1 MRVVESVVPE
11 PDEGDEPVEIMQ
23 APADVEP
30 EIRRE
35 AERLRIRAE
44 AQRLHAAEQAASLN
58 LPELVGVDEVL
69 GMVPADPL
77 LGELLYRDTLAQMD
91 GAAGSFKS
99 FVAVGMAC
107 AIAAGRNWGQHTVER
122 PGHILYVAA
131 EGGAGIGVRLAAW
144 CKYYGLDP
152 SDIRPRF
159 HVMTEPIQLG
169 VDTHVEH
176 LLNMAQQ
183 VRPDLIVLDT
193 RARVTVGMEENSATE
208 QGIAVENLERI
219 RRATGACALVV
230 HHTGRAGGERGSSAW
245 TGAVWT
251 NIESKRSGLNLDSN
265 GEPLG
270 VTLTV
275 HKHKDAEKPP
285 PQSFDMESA
294 RVPQEWMPNVRRIA
308 HLSTLVATPTD
319 EPHTP
324 VETKASREE
333 RKGDEGQKVRAWLL
347 AQHAETG
354 RVPGR
359 ERAIKWKKDQGLKLG
374 NGPLQALINEV
385 KSEVES

>member
-1 MRVVESVVPE
+1 MIISDEFPLVEDV
-11 PDEGDEPVEIMQ
+11 
-23 APADVEP
+23 PADPEFEQEVEQ
-30 EIRRE
+30 
-35 AERLRIRAE
+35 AVGRLRIRAE
-44 AQRLHAAEQAASLN
+44 AQRLFQAEQVASLS

-77 LGELLYRDTLAQMD
+77 LGELLYRDTLAQMY

-107 AIAAGRNWGQHTVER
+107 AIAAGRSWGQHRIER
-122 PGHILYVAA
+122 PGHVLYVAA

-159 HVMTEPIQLG
+159 HVMTEPVQLG

-176 LLNMAQQ
+176 LLSRAQQ
-183 VRPDLIVLDT
+183 VTPDLIVLDT

-251 NIESKRSGLNLDSN
+251 NIESKRSGLNLDAN

-285 PQSFDMESA
+285 PQSFDMESV
-294 RVPQEWMPNVRRIA
+294 RVPQSWMPNVRRPGQ
-308 HLSTLVATPTD
+308 LSTLVAAPTD
-319 EPHTP
+319 EPHTS

-333 RKGDEGQKVRAWLL
+333 RKGEEGAAIRAWLL

-354 RVPGR
+354 QVPGR
-359 ERAIKWKKDQGLKLG
+359 GRTLEWMKSQGLKLG
-374 NGPLQALINEV
+374 NDPLAALIREV
-385 KSEVES
+385 KAEVGA